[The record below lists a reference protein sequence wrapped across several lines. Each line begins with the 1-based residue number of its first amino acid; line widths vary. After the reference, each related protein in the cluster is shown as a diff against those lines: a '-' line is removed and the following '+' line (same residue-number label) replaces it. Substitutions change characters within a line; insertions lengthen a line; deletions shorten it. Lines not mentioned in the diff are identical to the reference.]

1 MTEPFL
7 NEQNSQVRDYLM
19 SNNVYNI
26 LKQLV
31 QIILPAFGV
40 FYMTLGNVWG
50 FPGSKQ
56 VSDTIIAICTFIG
69 VLLSFGAR
77 SYNKSDAQYDGAL
90 DITHKED
97 GSKVYS
103 LNLNTD
109 TSVLDSKRNVNF
121 KVDNK

>member
-1 MTEPFL
+1 MTSPELTEESVVAKGYFM
-7 NEQNSQVRDYLM
+7 NSH
-19 SNNVYNI
+19 VYDI
-26 LKQLV
+26 LKKMV

-40 FYMTLGNVWG
+40 FYMSIGAAWDL
-50 FPGSKQ
+50 PGTKQ
-56 VSDTIIAICTFIG
+56 VSDTIIALCTFIG
-69 VLLSFGAR
+69 VLLTLSSR

-90 DITHKED
+90 DITQNED